1 MRGLAEGLKMNATL
15 QELDLCIIFLD
26 RLFLDDNAIQD
37 EGAISLAE
45 VLRGHKSIA
54 RVFIGKGGDYNN

>member
-15 QELDLCIIFLD
+15 QELDLY
-26 RLFLDDNAIQD
+26 DNAIQD